1 VDAWLAACAARGPQ
15 PVTDPLLRSI
25 HTMNGAFAM
34 TELGVITDVT
44 APLEG
49 FVKRALAH
57 NTVPSK
63 EAVQVVADAAAAI
76 RTTIVAIEKPRPVLP
91 QFDELAARALALRES
106 LPDALAPRCRCRRKK
121 TW

>member
-1 VDAWLAACAARGPQ
+1 MEAEPEPEGDVFSIDPVLLEILKPEVAGHLETVDAWLAACAARGPQ

-49 FVKRALAH
+49 YVKRSLAH
-57 NTVPSK
+57 GRVPGK
-63 EAVQVVADAAAAI
+63 DGVQLVADAAAAI
-76 RTTIVAIEKPRPVLP
+76 RTTIAAIEKPRP
-91 QFDELAARALALRES
+91 
-106 LPDALAPRCRCRRKK
+106 
-121 TW
+121 